1 MNFISFGRYS
11 AIKKKCFADYAV
23 SSQVVTKF
31 ILSSQRNKYDSVV
44 TKVAIQM
51 CSKLGGAPWFPR
63 CPLKNAMTIG
73 FDLAK
78 DTNNKNVFYACL
90 VATMDLK
97 EEVSFFSAVS
107 KIEGADCSRELTIN
121 VIKALNAYETK
132 HGTLPSTIFFYRG
145 GVSEGDI
152 PYVFNI
158 ELHHLTDSLNKRYT
172 NASFEFKMA
181 YIIVSKKIN
190 TRFFQSSGN
199 DVKNPSPGTVI
210 DNTVTLK
217 ERYEFFLISQSCNQ
231 GTIAPTNYNV
241 LYDNTGLPPNRIQA
255 WTFIQTHMYY
265 NWYGTTR

>member
-1 MNFISFGRYS
+1 
-11 AIKKKCFADYAV
+11 
-23 SSQVVTKF
+23 
-31 ILSSQRNKYDSVV
+31 
-44 TKVAIQM
+44 
-51 CSKLGGAPWFPR
+51 
-63 CPLKNAMTIG
+63 MTIG

-97 EEVSFFSAVS
+97 ELVGFYSAVS

-132 HGTLPSTIFFYRG
+132 HGTLPTTIFFYRG

-158 ELHHLTDSLNKRYT
+158 ELHHLTDSLNKRYA

-199 DVKNPSPGTVI
+199 DVRNPSPGTVI

-265 NWYGTTR
+265 NWYGTTRVS